1 VQRALEAQNLLISGA
16 ASFAQAE
23 VEEDAAR
30 EVEHGQGQREDTI
43 TVLLKAFH
51 ADTGR
56 LVSDQLPS
64 SRNHPKHS

>member
-1 VQRALEAQNLLISGA
+1 MQRALEAQNLLISGA

-23 VEEDAAR
+23 VEEGASSA
-30 EVEHGQGQREDTI
+30 VEEGHGQHEDTI

-56 LVSDQLPS
+56 LVSEQMPL
-64 SRNHPKHS
+64 